1 VAQTP
6 DEDDELEA
14 VPTVDAEARRKLD
27 RALRDRISTRE
38 TDGPWPGAWSGGACV
53 PIPPEDLPVARLVR
67 WVLAD
72 YLGAPD
78 LGRDE
83 KIAWQ
88 LRFRF
93 DGRPCTMASQKLG
106 LRLYLDPAGL
116 EGDGVMAAVADIV
129 AVLQG
134 ATEVAATAVLRPYT
148 ESQVQRGRV
157 TVSNQYSRLRRMYD
171 HFRELA
177 KNPILPP
184 DESDEE
190 GIFAPTWNKQVRTEE
205 LRFFNG
211 VAMVNAY
218 FRWLEHTLV
227 LVWPFVNYRP
237 DIDNL
242 ERFIGDIWTKKF
254 KAVFDISTD
263 SAAKRVYDQMR
274 DLAEEYRN
282 TYAHGGFD
290 KERATLLVHM
300 PNGPFPANLSDV
312 RERQLFQFFPIPEP
326 SLSAITDLLDYTDA
340 WLRVGPAQYG
350 MMYAESGLD
359 LPFNH
364 GSITKYQ
371 EAMRSREEFDD
382 FLMRTSEMVDRMS
395 NMDW

>member
-1 VAQTP
+1 LVAQTP

-27 RALRDRISTRE
+27 RALRDRISIRE
-38 TDGPWPGAWSGGACV
+38 TDGPWPGVWSGGACV

-93 DGRPCTMASQKLG
+93 DGRPCTMALQKFG

-116 EGDGVMAAVADIV
+116 EGHGVTTAVADIV
-129 AVLQG
+129 ATLQK
-134 ATEVAATAVLRPYT
+134 ATEVAVTSVLRRHT
-148 ESQVQRGRV
+148 KSQEKRV
-157 TVSNQYSRLRRMYD
+157 TVSNQYYRLRRMYD
-171 HFRELA
+171 YFRELA
-177 KNPILPP
+177 ENPILPF
-184 DESDEE
+184 DESEEE
-190 GIFAPTWNKQVRTEE
+190 GIVAPTLKRLVRTEE

-218 FRWLEHTLV
+218 FSWLEHTLV
-227 LVWPFVNYRP
+227 LVWPFVKYQP
-237 DIDNL
+237 DIHNL
-242 ERFIGDIWTKKF
+242 EQFVAYRWTEKF
-254 KAVFDISTD
+254 KAVFDIPTD
-263 SAAKRVYDQMR
+263 SAAKRVYDQLR

-282 TYAHGGFD
+282 TYAHGGFG

-300 PNGPFPANLSDV
+300 PNGPLPANLSDV
-312 RERQLFQFFPIPEP
+312 RERQPLQFFPIPEP
-326 SLSAITDLLDYTDA
+326 SLSAITDVLDDVDA

-359 LPFNH
+359 LPFNR
-364 GSITKYQ
+364 SSVTKYQ